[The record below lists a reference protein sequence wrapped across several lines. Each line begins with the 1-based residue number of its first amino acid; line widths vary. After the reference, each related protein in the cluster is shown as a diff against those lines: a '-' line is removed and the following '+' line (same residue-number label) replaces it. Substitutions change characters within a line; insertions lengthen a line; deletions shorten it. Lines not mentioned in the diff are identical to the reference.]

1 MSSQQQPSPARR
13 SGGACARAALRIAAC
28 AVAALCAGCGYM
40 VGGAYAPEVS
50 TIHVPTF
57 SSDTYRRGFELQLT
71 EAVQK
76 QIQLRTPYRLAR
88 PPEAQTRL
96 EGRIISIDKRV
107 ENQNRFDDPREL
119 ELAIGIQVRWIDERS
134 GQILGAREF
143 PLDSPTTTL
152 IAQSSFAPETGQS
165 LATATQ
171 QAVDQLARQIV
182 GMMET
187 PAW

>member
-1 MSSQQQPSPARR
+1 MIPSRFSRPPARILTALAL
-13 SGGACARAALRIAAC
+13 ACTLI
-28 AVAALCAGCGYM
+28 VGGCGYM
-40 VGGAYAPEVS
+40 VGGTHAPEFRTV
-50 TIHVPTF
+50 HVPTF
-57 SSDTYRRGFELQLT
+57 ASDSFRRDVELQLT
-71 EAVQK
+71 EAVQQ
-76 QIQLRTPYRLAR
+76 QIQLRTPYRLAK
-88 PPEAQTRL
+88 PPHADTRL
-96 EGRIISIDKRV
+96 EGRIVSIDKRV

-119 ELAIGIQVRWIDERS
+119 ELAIGIEVRWVDARS

-143 PLDSPTTTL
+143 PVTAPLAQL
-152 IAQSSFAPETGQS
+152 ISQTSFAPESGQS